1 MKIQNF
7 ENIKKVWNTYL
18 HNSPYPDDG
27 GYHIKRTFT
36 VYCEPFTVS
45 SPDRY
50 ALVTFNKSVIM
61 VEYIQQTGWVLKY
74 WNCEMFFQNRPA
86 DYTTSVTD
94 SVMLDKKK
102 FIAYAISMIDTL
114 NT

>member
-7 ENIKKVWNTYL
+7 ENIQKAWNTYL
-18 HNSPYPDDG
+18 HNSPYPDDS

-36 VYCEPFTVS
+36 
-45 SPDRY
+45 SPRHDRY
-50 ALVTFNKSVIM
+50 ALITFNKSVIM

-74 WNCEMFFQNRPA
+74 WNCEMYFQNKPA
-86 DYTTSVTD
+86 DYTTPVAD
-94 SVMLDKKK
+94 DVMVDKKK

-114 NT
+114 NS